1 MKKKKHILKKS
12 VDKSPQ
18 MCENTSCTS
27 VNRDR
32 SKNMLR
38 YSTIREGVQENALVQ
53 FPSVEN
59 DGCSVFESRA
69 LPYRNIEDCRKL
81 MIETH
86 QRNFKEM
93 CEKYFKE

>member
-1 MKKKKHILKKS
+1 MKENKRILKKS
-12 VDKSPQ
+12 IDKSSQ
-18 MCENTSCTS
+18 ICEDTRCTS

-32 SKNMLR
+32 SRNMLR

-53 FPSVEN
+53 FPSVED
-59 DGCSVFESRA
+59 DGCSVFESRT

-81 MIETH
+81 MKETH